1 MGIYTL
7 TQFDYDKAEQLQFY
21 KSAEWIKVIKSGYTI
36 GLDGISLPLYFLSMV
51 ITVLVMIYKGNQEID
66 ANTHPL
72 LKSLSANLR
81 NPLVINTATLRGVQ
95 ICQLECDMLL
105 HNRKAG
111 E

>member
-1 MGIYTL
+1 
-7 TQFDYDKAEQLQFY
+7 
-21 KSAEWIKVIKSGYTI
+21 
-36 GLDGISLPLYFLSMV
+36 
-51 ITVLVMIYKGNQEID
+51 MIYKGNQEID